1 MDPVAAKLRMM
12 NESIR
17 CLVLGVL
24 SLIPIIGV
32 GCAVFALWYS
42 YSARRR
48 EKFFWN
54 PAKAQRIIGLVC
66 AALGALVWSG
76 VDTYLIY
83 SITNH

>member
-32 GCAVFALWYS
+32 GCAVSALWYS

-54 PAKAQRIIGLVC
+54 PAKAQRIIGLVF
-66 AALGALVWSG
+66 ASLGALVWSV

-83 SITNH
+83 GVANR

>member
-32 GCAVFALWYS
+32 GCAVFALWNS

-54 PAKAQRIIGLVC
+54 PAKAQRIIGLVF
-66 AALGALVWSG
+66 ASLGALVWSA
-76 VDTYLIY
+76 VDTCLIF
-83 SITNH
+83 SMASR